1 MLTVD
6 EAAAQL
12 RVSRGA
18 VYQLVRSGV
27 LPSVRIGRAVRIP
40 ERCLQNFVESGGS
53 VLLTRK
59 DSPPPAAA

>member
-18 VYQLVRSGV
+18 VYLLVRSGV
-27 LPSVRIGRAVRIP
+27 LASVRIGRAVRIP
-40 ERCLQNFVESGGS
+40 EKVLANFIEAGGCAF
-53 VLLTRK
+53 LTR
-59 DSPPPAAA
+59 SETPPPAAA